1 MLANLRVCKAQS
13 RVESLLANLP
23 SGLEV
28 CKQTCEEGRK
38 FACKLRVQ
46 VTQHLGSSTAG
57 SRNSF
62 RTQNNQNS
70 LRNEKDKTTK
80 NSPQRQKRCLTDSLP
95 FQVFQL
101 IRQIGNESL
110 HANFRRGVARLH
122 VNLRG
127 GSGSSR
133 CESLHANL

>member
-1 MLANLRVCKAQS
+1 MKVCMQTCEEGLKVCVQAFGGGCKFARKLASRPEDLLENLRVCRAQS

-23 SGLEV
+23 GGLEV

-46 VTQHLGSSTAG
+46 VTRHLGSSTAG

-62 RTQNNQNS
+62 RTQKPNS

-80 NSPQRQKRCLTDSLP
+80 NSPQRQKL
-95 FQVFQL
+95 VK
-101 IRQIGNESL
+101 
-110 HANFRRGVARLH
+110 
-122 VNLRG
+122 
-127 GSGSSR
+127 
-133 CESLHANL
+133 